1 MCGDGLAVSHIRKC
15 QSSHSAL
22 TKRQGYTVLLKRLP
36 NASVNV
42 ISSQAPG
49 LTHGNLFQQREHTCH
64 WVLPLPVSTCRLCC
78 G

>member
-1 MCGDGLAVSHIRKC
+1 
-15 QSSHSAL
+15 
-22 TKRQGYTVLLKRLP
+22 VLLQGLP

-49 LTHGNLFQQREHTCH
+49 LAHGNLFQQREHACH
-64 WVLPLPVSTCRLCC
+64 WVLPLPVSICRLCC